1 MRMYERVL
9 DEDIDWA
16 NKKLEGSVEFA
27 QEQIDEKDRQCGV
40 ARG

>member
-16 NKKLEGSVEFA
+16 TKKLKGATAWA
-27 QEQIDEKDRQCGV
+27 QEQIDEKDYI
-40 ARG
+40 A